1 MLLRCLYV
9 EDDGP
14 KFRAVVRTA
23 NRLGFEIAFTRAY
36 TLDDFRVKLDA
47 DPPDFVI
54 TDWSFPR
61 SADDFPDRAA
71 GAVVAALCERIGMPF
86 FVVSGYSPQP
96 GFGLESRWVQYDRL
110 SEQLGAQLERV
121 EVEVST

>member
-1 MLLRCLYV
+1 MLRCLYV
-9 EDDGP
+9 EDDST

-23 NRLGFEIAFTRAY
+23 NRLGFEIVFTRAY
-36 TLDDFRVKLDA
+36 TLDDFFVKLEA

-71 GAVVAALCERIGMPF
+71 GALVAAHCERLGIPF
-86 FVVSGYSPQP
+86 FVVSGYAPRDP
-96 GFGLESRWVQYDRL
+96 RLASRWVRYDRL
-110 SEQLGAQLERV
+110 NEQLGRQLDAMEGRRF
-121 EVEVST
+121 